1 MISKQKHARTHTP
14 VAHAH
19 THTITHTHTH
29 HQHTANTGNLR
40 GVDVPQMIYFEK
52 AAKVSRGEKEDLIHR
67 QAGA

>member
-19 THTITHTHTH
+19 MTQSHTHTH
-29 HQHTANTGNLR
+29 HQYTANTGNLR
-40 GVDVPQMIYFEK
+40 GVDVPQMINFEK
-52 AAKVSRGEKEDLIHR
+52 AGKVSRGEKEDLIHR

>member
-1 MISKQKHARTHTP
+1 MRAHTRLSRM
-14 VAHAH
+14 HAH
-19 THTITHTHTH
+19 TQSHTHTH
-29 HQHTANTGNLR
+29 HQYTANTGNLR